1 MTTDDV
7 VEAFAGG
14 TAVEWDSL
22 SGRLLN
28 YLKLRKYKAA
38 CKNCGS
44 RAVDQAGE
52 GEGGREE

>member
-22 SGRLLN
+22 SRLLN